1 MENEWKWD
9 YLSKPRLIPLSI
21 LFPPCSYQWS
31 FFIVLCTVQA
41 QSKAPP
47 NNQIMPFQRPI
58 CTVILSCRVQTG
70 PTLNKHSK
78 QILLSAQHRRE
89 PLHRIQTAIK
99 GGCVSRYCTVLFPH
113 AASILR
119 SCLHV
124 QRQAELQSCL
134 ALGSLTTWEKVIL
147 SQGTHVFSMSTYV
160 PVTSY
165 QIDSPLLLWEDPHW
179 CSMFYPLCHQACLN
193 QISSNHFKVQKN

>member
-1 MENEWKWD
+1 MTYSD
-9 YLSKPRLIPLSI
+9 SRLKRRIS
-21 LFPPCSYQWS
+21 FKASSYSFIYS
-31 FFIVLCTVQA
+31 FFIVLYTVQA

-78 QILLSAQHRRE
+78 QILLSAQHRGE

-99 GGCVSRYCTVLFPH
+99 GRCASRYCTVLFPK

-119 SCLHV
+119 SCLHL

-134 ALGSLTTWEKVIL
+134 ALGSLTTGEKVIL
-147 SQGTHVFSMSTYV
+147 SQDISRNSCLLHVNQCPGHELPNQQPTLALGRSTLMQHV
-160 PVTSY
+160 LPILS
-165 QIDSPLLLWEDPHW
+165 
-179 CSMFYPLCHQACLN
+179 
-193 QISSNHFKVQKN
+193 